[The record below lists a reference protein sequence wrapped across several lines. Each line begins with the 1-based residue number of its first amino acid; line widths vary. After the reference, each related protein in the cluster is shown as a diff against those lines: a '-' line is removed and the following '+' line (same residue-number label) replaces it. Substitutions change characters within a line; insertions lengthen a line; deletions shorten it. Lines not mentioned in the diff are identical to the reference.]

1 MKEIISA
8 LDNLPWVIKII
19 FCLPALNVIWAI
31 YRILK
36 GAVESDPVKILIG
49 ILWIPLGATAL
60 WILDLVFVL
69 AKKPLL
75 FS

>member
-31 YRILK
+31 YRIIK
-36 GAVESDPVKILIG
+36 GVVESDPVKILIG

>member
-1 MKEIISA
+1 MKEVISA
-8 LDNLPWVIKII
+8 LDNLPWIIKII
-19 FCLPALNVIWAI
+19 FCLPVINVVWAI

-36 GAVESDPVKILIG
+36 GAVEGDPVRILIG
-49 ILWIPLGATAL
+49 VLWIPLGTTVL

>member
-31 YRILK
+31 YRIIK
-36 GAVESDPVKILIG
+36 GVVESDPVKILIG
-49 ILWIPLGATAL
+49 ILWIPLGASVL